1 MIEKVAINIAN
12 NFKTNVLEGRH
23 STVQI
28 KPFTDQTGALLIVS
42 LTSLQGSRIILNNL

>member
-1 MIEKVAINIAN
+1 MIKKVDQNLDDSFQN
-12 NFKTNVLEGRH
+12 VVLEGRR

-42 LTSLQGSRIILNNL
+42 LTSLQGL